1 MSENSGQET
10 PKIEAL
16 IRALDRVASLDLKG
30 DEARMEKR
38 LGDRIDRLE
47 EKIDAAL
54 KHMTEVSV
62 LSNRISTI
70 EDKARACEARSE
82 DHTKSIEGLKTWR
95 SIVSAILAIFVAP
108 VSVWAVSYLIKAGGS

>member
-38 LGDRIDRLE
+38 LGDRINRLE

-54 KHMTEVSV
+54 KHMNEVSV
-62 LSNRISTI
+62 LDNKIKTI
-70 EDKARACEARSE
+70 EEKARHCEAVSLE
-82 DHTKSIEGLKTWR
+82 HSKTIEALKTWR
-95 SIVSAILAIFVAP
+95 SIVSAILAVFVAP
-108 VSVWAVSYLIKAGGS
+108 VCLMALTYLIQHGGK